1 LATANVIVVT
11 RDERLIEDLSSFIQ
25 FETVQLV
32 ARPDLAEAERTLME
46 LSGQQAGSWII
57 LIDVRNDDVPDE
69 DIKRFVERSR
79 RAVSFLR
86 LSNQESIRRPSPYY
100 MASIG
105 MPMEPV
111 QVMNVLHAAQALDRR
126 DEFSTAADDAETNLV
141 REGRKLRILV
151 AEDNAVNRKVTARI
165 LEHAGHQPRMV
176 CDGEAALDAL
186 EEETFDVFIVDINMP
201 GISGIDLIKLCRVAQ
216 LGESAL
222 PIIALSADATPEMR
236 TACEEAGGDAYLTK
250 PIEARRLLDVI
261 EAVSAKSDREHDRA
275 AQVAEESTVTQIS
288 AHPKYRADGVPAMD
302 WGVIDKLREFCADD
316 EFIAETL
323 DEYLIDTKGLIEEIE
338 AAVEELDAG
347 RFRDKVHALRGTSG
361 NVGAQG
367 LRRLSEEFR
376 GVTQLDL
383 QQHGREFVGR
393 LTFEFARVRSEISQ
407 SQAYL
412 SLLETKH

>member
-1 LATANVIVVT
+1 
-11 RDERLIEDLSSFIQ
+11 
-25 FETVQLV
+25 
-32 ARPDLAEAERTLME
+32 
-46 LSGQQAGSWII
+46 
-57 LIDVRNDDVPDE
+57 
-69 DIKRFVERSR
+69 
-79 RAVSFLR
+79 
-86 LSNQESIRRPSPYY
+86 
-100 MASIG
+100 
-105 MPMEPV
+105 
-111 QVMNVLHAAQALDRR
+111 
-126 DEFSTAADDAETNLV
+126 
-141 REGRKLRILV
+141 
-151 AEDNAVNRKVTARI
+151 
-165 LEHAGHQPRMV
+165 MV

-201 GISGIDLIKLCRVAQ
+201 GISGIDLIKLCRFAD
-216 LGESAL
+216 LGQSAL

-236 TACEEAGGDAYLTK
+236 AACEEAGGDAYLTK

-261 EAVSAKSDREHDRA
+261 ETVSAKSDREDD
-275 AQVAEESTVTQIS
+275 QEVQIVEESTVTQIS

-302 WGVIDKLREFCADD
+302 WAVIDKLREFCADD

-338 AAVEELDAG
+338 AAVEDLDAG
-347 RFRDKVHALRGTSG
+347 KFRDKVHALRGTSG

-407 SQAYL
+407 NQAYS
-412 SLLETKH
+412 SLLETKG